1 MYTLPLGDIARKF
14 GLSIH
19 IYADDTQLYISFKPR
34 DPDSLAMSISNIQNC
49 FTEIKEW
56 MTENL
61 LKLNGDKTELLLSL
75 NKHLKDSIT
84 IKNISIDTVLI
95 EPSESIRNLGAYFN
109 IPMDH
114 TDFVN
119 QKCKS
124 ARYILHN
131 ISRVRT

>member
-1 MYTLPLGDIARKF
+1 MGDIARKF

-34 DPDSLAMSISNIQNC
+34 DPDSLAMSISNIQHC

-84 IKNISIDTVLI
+84 IKNTNIDSIW
-95 EPSESIRNLGAYFN
+95 S
-109 IPMDH
+109 
-114 TDFVN
+114 
-119 QKCKS
+119 K
-124 ARYILHN
+124 
-131 ISRVRT
+131 